1 MRQGQLSCTMDMF
14 IADLGL
20 GLPRRQ
26 RARRF
31 NDRQITSNPIQLV
44 LDRER
49 GDDRQVGIRYRECGK
64 PASRGNYPLA

>member
-1 MRQGQLSCTMDMF
+1 MRQGQLSSTMDMF

-26 RARRF
+26 CARRF

-49 GDDRQVGIRYRECGK
+49 GDDRQVGIRYWECGK
-64 PASRGNYPLA
+64 PLSRGNYPLA